1 MPRFLHRFPSL
12 SELSFRGPLASVL
25 FCVLI
30 LLPGILSAT
39 PPRYDEALARFKDGD
54 HNGSLEIVRSVFDE
68 NRESLELRMLA
79 AACYHRLGNL
89 DSALA
94 HMLYALK
101 SHPDE
106 VGPTLYMAILQR
118 EKGQPGRAVEIL
130 KRGAGKFPQDP
141 WVRYE
146 LAATYFSQGNHK
158 VARQQLEAVLT
169 KSPNFFPAVYLDG
182 VIYLADGDYENAD
195 FRFRNATRIRMT
207 DREWTKRL
215 YNNLGIVNE
224 HLAAAAGDAKVS
236 AEKISLARDYFKK
249 AIELDGG
256 YSIARGN
263 LDRLH

>member
-1 MPRFLHRFPSL
+1 MPRPAAHVSALRHSL
-12 SELSFRGPLASVL
+12 LMVPGLLLLA
-25 FCVLI
+25 
-30 LLPGILSAT
+30 LPAGIVAA
-39 PPRYDEALARFKDGD
+39 PPRYDEALARFKEGD
-54 HNGSLEIVRSVFDE
+54 HNGSLEIVRSVFDD

-101 SHPDE
+101 SHPEE

-118 EKGQPGRAVEIL
+118 EKGQPGKAIDIL
-130 KRGAGKFPQDP
+130 KRGAGRFPQDP

-146 LAATYFSQGNHK
+146 LAATYFLQGNHK

-182 VIYLADGDYENAD
+182 VIYMADGDYENAD
-195 FRFRNATRIRMT
+195 FRFRNASRVRMT

-215 YNNLGIVNE
+215 YNNMGIVNE
-224 HLAAAAGDAKVS
+224 HLAASATDAKTRS
-236 AEKISLARDYFKK
+236 EKLALARESFKK
-249 AIELDGG
+249 AIDLDGG
-256 YSIARGN
+256 YSVARSN